1 MYARDKVWTQDIC
14 LPLPFPFAL
23 CLWKDILDSQE
34 CVCGII
40 IWQTRSVCPGFWGT
54 CRLFGEKG
62 RATHMKHQQ
71 EVRPELL
78 SDVLEK
84 MAIGNL
90 GDQGTFAFRA

>member
-1 MYARDKVWTQDIC
+1 
-14 LPLPFPFAL
+14 
-23 CLWKDILDSQE
+23 
-34 CVCGII
+34 
-40 IWQTRSVCPGFWGT
+40 
-54 CRLFGEKG
+54 
-62 RATHMKHQQ
+62 MKHQQ

>member
-1 MYARDKVWTQDIC
+1 MGDYYLTDTQRVSRLLGYLLPVWR
-14 LPLPFPFAL
+14 
-23 CLWKDILDSQE
+23 E
-34 CVCGII
+34 G
-40 IWQTRSVCPGFWGT
+40 
-54 CRLFGEKG
+54 
-62 RATHMKHQQ
+62 ATHMKHQQ